1 MERTKQI
8 LTVLILTLV
17 LAGGLILHLAL
28 PDQAVSKAERRKLAQ
43 FPENLTADS
52 LEEL

>member
-28 PDQAVSKAERRKLAQ
+28 PDQAASKADNQGCLD
-43 FPENLTADS
+43 L
-52 LEEL
+52 